1 MPLPFPI
8 TAVDNPLGP
17 GASSR
22 VDVRTVDGTSTVGYA
37 NVTGDFRSTVVTGGE
52 VLFALQDSQQTTT
65 LRSALVGPSGTPAS
79 VVASFT
85 RADATDYRSKL
96 GVVQTS
102 TGESFGFM
110 ASRNT
115 SDVSPQ
121 IALFNASLSTTFTA
135 EYYGGG
141 GDASVSR
148 IGWVSF
154 DDGSIADIAMEAYV

>member
-8 TAVDNPLGP
+8 TAVDDPLGP

-22 VDVRTVDGTSTVGYA
+22 VDVRTTEGVSTVGYA
-37 NVTGDFRSTVVTGGE
+37 DVTGDDRSTIVAGGE

-85 RADATDYRSKL
+85 RADATGSRSKR

-102 TGESFGFM
+102 TGELFGFI

-135 EYYGGG
+135 EYYGDGG
-141 GDASVSR
+141 GSSVGC

-154 DDGSIADIAMEAYV
+154 DDGSIADIATEAYV

>member
-8 TAVDNPLGP
+8 TAVDAQLGP

-22 VDVRTVDGTSTVGYA
+22 VDVRTTEGVSTVGYA
-37 NVTGDFRSTVVTGGE
+37 DVTGDFRSTIVAGGE

-85 RADATDYRSKL
+85 RADATGSRSKR

-102 TGESFGFM
+102 TGEAFGFM

-115 SDVSPQ
+115 SDVYPQ

-135 EYYGGG
+135 EYYGSNGSSS
-141 GDASVSR
+141 AAR

-154 DDGSIADIAMEAYV
+154 DDGSIADIATEAYV

>member
-17 GASSR
+17 DASSR

-37 NVTGDFRSTVVTGGE
+37 TVTGDFQSTIVAGGE
-52 VLFALQDSQQTTT
+52 VLFALRDSQQTTT

-85 RADATDYRSKL
+85 RADATDFRSKR

-102 TGESFGFM
+102 TGELFGFM

-115 SDVSPQ
+115 SSAAPQ
-121 IALFNASLSTTFTA
+121 LALFNALLSTTFTA
-135 EYYGGG
+135 AYYGGS
-141 GDASVSR
+141 GDSSASR

-154 DDGSIADIAMEAYV
+154 DDGSIADIAIEAYT

>member
-17 GASSR
+17 GSSSR
-22 VDVRTVDGTSTVGYA
+22 VDVRTTEGVSTVWYA
-37 NVTGDFRSTVVTGGE
+37 DVTGDFRSTIVAGGE

-65 LRSALVGPSGTPAS
+65 LRSALAGPSGTPTS

-85 RADATDYRSKL
+85 RADATGFTSKR
-96 GVVQTS
+96 GVVQNS
-102 TGESFGFM
+102 NGDVFGFM

-115 SDVSPQ
+115 SNVAPQ
-121 IALFNASLSTTFTA
+121 LALFNTSLSTTFTA

-141 GDASVSR
+141 GASSVSR

-154 DDGSIADIAMEAYV
+154 DDGSIADIAIEAYP

>member
-8 TAVDNPLGP
+8 TAVDNSLGSD
-17 GASSR
+17 ASSR

-37 NVTGDFRSTVVTGGE
+37 NVTGDFLSTVVTGGE
-52 VLFALQDSQQTTT
+52 VLFALRDTTQTTT

-85 RADATDYRSKL
+85 RAEDTSSMSKR
-96 GVVQTS
+96 GVVQNS
-102 TGESFGFM
+102 NGDVFGFM

-135 EYYGGG
+135 EYYGGSG
-141 GDASVSR
+141 EESAAR

-154 DDGSIADIAMEAYV
+154 DDGSIADIAMESYI

>member
-17 GASSR
+17 DASSR

-37 NVTGDFRSTVVTGGE
+37 TVTGDFQSTVVAGGE
-52 VLFALQDSQQTTT
+52 VLFATQDTTQTTT

-85 RADATDYRSKL
+85 RADATGSRSKR

-102 TGESFGFM
+102 TGEAFGFM

-115 SDVSPQ
+115 SDVYPQ
-121 IALFNASLSTTFTA
+121 LALFNASLSTTFTV

-141 GDASVSR
+141 GVSSAAR

>member
-17 GASSR
+17 DASSR

-37 NVTGDFRSTVVTGGE
+37 TVTGDFQSTIVAGGE
-52 VLFALQDSQQTTT
+52 VLFALRDSQQTTT

-85 RADATDYRSKL
+85 RADATGHRAKR
-96 GVVQTS
+96 GVVQNS
-102 TGESFGFM
+102 NGDVFGFM
-110 ASRNT
+110 ESRNT

-141 GDASVSR
+141 GDAAAARV
-148 IGWVSF
+148 GWVSF
-154 DDGSIADIAMEAYV
+154 DDGSIADIAMEVYV

>member
-17 GASSR
+17 DASSR

-37 NVTGDFRSTVVTGGE
+37 TVTGDFQSTVVAGGE
-52 VLFALQDSQQTTT
+52 VLFATQDSQQTTT
-65 LRSALVGPSGTPAS
+65 MRSALVGPSGTPAS

-85 RADATDYRSKL
+85 RADATGFGSKR
-96 GVVQTS
+96 GVVQNS
-102 TGESFGFM
+102 NGDVFGFM

-115 SDVSPQ
+115 SNVSPQ

-135 EYYGGG
+135 AYYGGG
-141 GDASVSR
+141 GASSAAR

-154 DDGSIADIAMEAYV
+154 DDGSIADIATEAYV

>member
-37 NVTGDFRSTVVTGGE
+37 TVTGDFQSTIVAGGE
-52 VLFALQDSQQTTT
+52 VLFALRDTTQTTT
-65 LRSALVGPSGTPAS
+65 LRSALVGPSGVAAS

-85 RADATDYRSKL
+85 RADADGYRSKR
-96 GVVQTS
+96 GVVQNS
-102 TGESFGFM
+102 NGDVFGFM

-135 EYYGGG
+135 EYYGGSG
-141 GDASVSR
+141 APSDAR